1 MFADRADAGRQLAR
15 RLADYARPDPLVLAL
30 PRGGLPVALPVA
42 VALNA
47 ELDVLVVRKLGV
59 PGNPEF
65 AMGAIGEDGIIVMD
79 HEIRRQLHLT
89 TDRVNLVIDRER
101 AEIDRRIRAYR
112 GGSRRLGLAGR
123 NVIIVDDGLATGS
136 TALAAV
142 RVARRMG
149 VGHLTLAVPVGAPDT
164 VHRLGETVDDLV
176 CLSTPEPFLAV
187 GRHYREFDQVTDED
201 VIEILRS
208 RPRADPRAAHHGSG
222 IDADVSIPV
231 LNVVLH
237 GHLKIPPGARG
248 IVVFVHGSGSDQH
261 SPRNARVARALQAAG
276 FGTLLFDLLTAEENR
291 PGGTI
296 SVEESAD
303 RLQAVTTWLR
313 QCPEAEGIRV
323 GYFGSSSGAAA
334 ALAAAA
340 EQPDAVSAVVS
351 RGGRPDLALQWLPSV
366 QAPTLLIVGAN
377 DRAVLDLNHHA
388 QRLLAC
394 PNLLEVVKGASH
406 LFEEPGSL
414 QQVAAL
420 AQAWYLRHL

>member
-1 MFADRADAGRQLAR
+1 MFTDRADAGRQLAH

-42 VALNA
+42 QALDA

-65 AMGAIGEDGIIVMD
+65 AMGALGEDGIVVMD

-89 TDRVNLVIDRER
+89 PDRVNLVIDRER

-136 TALAAV
+136 TAIAAV

-164 VHRLGETVDDLV
+164 VDRLGAMVDDLV
-176 CLSTPEPFLAV
+176 CLSTPEPFGAV
-187 GRHYREFDQVTDED
+187 GRHYEEFEQVSDED
-201 VIEILRS
+201 VISILRS
-208 RPRADPRAAHHGSG
+208 RPRDDPRMHQVQHD
-222 IDADVSIPV
+222 IDADLEIDV
-231 LNVVLH
+231 LDLTLA
-237 GHLKIPPGARG
+237 GHLTIPPGARG
-248 IVVFVHGSGSDQH
+248 VIVFVHGSGSDH
-261 SPRNARVARALQAAG
+261 TSPRNQSVAKVLQAAG
-276 FGTLLFDLLTAEENR
+276 FGTLLFDLLTPQEAQPGAALSLEEL
-291 PGGTI
+291 T
-296 SVEESAD
+296 D
-303 RLQAVTTWLR
+303 RLLAVTSWLHER
-313 QCPEAEGIRV
+313 PEALGLPV

-340 EQPDAVSAVVS
+340 EQPETVGAIVT
-351 RGGRPDLALQWLPSV
+351 RGGRPDLAWRWLPSV

-377 DRAVLDLNHHA
+377 DRAVLDLNHDA
-388 QRLLAC
+388 QRVMVC

-406 LFEEPGSL
+406 LFEESGAL
-414 QQVAAL
+414 QQAAAL
-420 AQAWYLRHL
+420 AQAWYLHHL